1 MQVNVTFRHVEP
13 SDAIKQ
19 YAVDRLNRLDKFIDT
34 AGEAHVVLS
43 VEKFRHMADVTI
55 SFNGY
60 NIKGAEETGDLYSAI
75 DMVMDK
81 LERQVKKYRGKIKKR
96 KTGHKEESIRYT
108 MDVIST
114 EGEEEDS
121 LKIVETQN
129 ESAKPMDV
137 EEAVM
142 QLDLTGLDFLVFKNS
157 TTQQINVIYR
167 RKDGHFG
174 LIQPE

>member
-1 MQVNVTFRHVEP
+1 
-13 SDAIKQ
+13 
-19 YAVDRLNRLDKFIDT
+19 
-34 AGEAHVVLS
+34 
-43 VEKFRHMADVTI
+43 
-55 SFNGY
+55 
-60 NIKGAEETGDLYSAI
+60 
-75 DMVMDK
+75 MVMDK

-157 TTQQINVIYR
+157 ATQQINVIYR